1 MSAPPAP
8 LAVGF
13 DLDMTL
19 IDTVPGFA
27 RVLEVL
33 GAELGVE
40 FPAAEMTSKLG
51 PPLEMLLEPY
61 LAAEAIGPAG
71 DRFRALYPDHA
82 IASVPVLPGAHE
94 ALAAVRAHGGRT
106 VVVTGK
112 YPDNARRHQDH
123 LGLDVDVLEGWVWGV
138 GKAEVLRR
146 EGVSVYVGDH
156 VHDVEGALAAG
167 VLERLGADRRQ
178 HPRGAARG
186 RDARRPA
193 TRSTEFPAWL
203 DEHLLTT
210 RLAALEADLRDRGS
224 VLVAYSGGADS
235 AFLLAAAVR
244 AVGADRV
251 VAATGYSHSLPEVE
265 RDPARAFAESLGVE
279 VLTPETHEMEREGYR
294 ANGADRCFFCKAELV
309 EVLSG
314 LAEQRGLAVVA
325 TGTNADDAVAG
336 FRPGIR
342 AADERGAVAPLRDAG
357 LTKAQVR
364 EASRRWGLP
373 TWDKPAA
380 ACLSSRVAYGVEVTP
395 YALARVERAE
405 AAVRRELPSV
415 RDLRVRDLGADRASV
430 EVDAVLLPLDDA
442 LVGTGRGRRPRRRFR
457 GGRDRPAGLPVG
469 LDERGPVAVTLDAA
483 DVLAEA
489 AAWVWVPT
497 TRGRSGRPSS
507 GSWPTRATTRSRPW
521 PSTSTRPG
529 SLRGSSWTCWA
540 RRLRWT
546 GRRSRSRASATPP
559 GRRPSSPTWPGEVS
573 CARRSRCWPAD
584 WTTCPRSTSRTTS
597 KLRQVQDVA
606 TLSDAGHV
614 ATTVFG
620 GTPRTPE
627 EVEAA
632 VAHLSPTD
640 PSWVAYRSGV
650 PVGAAGVALVEGVAR
665 LWGGSV
671 VPDAQHT
678 GVYRALLARRLQHAR
693 DAGRRMALVKGRVE
707 TSAPILR
714 RAGFAA
720 YGEERAYRVTAA

>member
-1 MSAPPAP
+1 MSESPAP

-27 RVLEVL
+27 RVLEAL

-40 FPAAEMTSKLG
+40 FPVAEMTSKLG
-51 PPLEMLLEPY
+51 PPLEMMLEPY

-71 DRFRALYPDHA
+71 DRFRVLYPDHA
-82 IASVPVLPGAHE
+82 IESVPVLPGAHE

-146 EGVSVYVGDH
+146 EGVSLYVGDH

-167 VLERLGADRRQ
+167 ALSVSVLTGGSTREELL
-178 HPRGAARG
+178 AAG
-186 RDARRPA
+186 TLVVLDSLA
-193 TRSTEFPAWL
+193 EFPAWL
-203 DEHLLTT
+203 DEHLLAT
-210 RLAALEADLRDRGS
+210 RLSALQDDLRDRGS

-294 ANGADRCFFCKAELV
+294 ANGSDRCFFCKAELV
-309 EVLSG
+309 EVLSR

-364 EASRRWGLP
+364 EASHRWGLP

-405 AAVRRELPSV
+405 VAVRRELPSV
-415 RDLRVRDLGADRASV
+415 RDLRVRDLGADRAAV
-430 EVDAVLLPLDDA
+430 EVDAELLPLDEVVADRVLGGVREAGFDVVEVDA
-442 LVGTGRGRRPRRRFR
+442 RGF
-457 GGRDRPAGLPVG
+457 
-469 LDERGPVAVTLDAA
+469 
-483 DVLAEA
+483 
-489 AAWVWVPT
+489 
-497 TRGRSGRPSS
+497 RSGSMNE
-507 GSWPTRATTRSRPW
+507 AL
-521 PSTSTRPG
+521 ST
-529 SLRGSSWTCWA
+529 
-540 RRLRWT
+540 
-546 GRRSRSRASATPP
+546 
-559 GRRPSSPTWPGEVS
+559 
-573 CARRSRCWPAD
+573 
-584 WTTCPRSTSRTTS
+584 
-597 KLRQVQDVA
+597 
-606 TLSDAGHV
+606 
-614 ATTVFG
+614 
-620 GTPRTPE
+620 
-627 EVEAA
+627 
-632 VAHLSPTD
+632 
-640 PSWVAYRSGV
+640 
-650 PVGAAGVALVEGVAR
+650 
-665 LWGGSV
+665 
-671 VPDAQHT
+671 
-678 GVYRALLARRLQHAR
+678 
-693 DAGRRMALVKGRVE
+693 
-707 TSAPILR
+707 
-714 RAGFAA
+714 
-720 YGEERAYRVTAA
+720 